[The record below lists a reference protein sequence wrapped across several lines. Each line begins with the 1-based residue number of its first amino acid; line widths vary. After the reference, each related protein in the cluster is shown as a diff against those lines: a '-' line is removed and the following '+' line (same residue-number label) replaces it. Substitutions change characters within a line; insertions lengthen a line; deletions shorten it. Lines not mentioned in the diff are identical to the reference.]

1 MRQKGYFILA
11 LLFALLAA
19 GAVFLYLQQME
30 QQVKQD
36 LEYAT
41 VPVVK
46 EHIPAHTKITSEML
60 INKDV
65 PVSQVRSDA
74 LQRREDISGAMARV
88 PFYPGE
94 PLIREKLV
102 FPGETH
108 AGITYLIT
116 PGKRAMAIAVNEVI
130 AVGHLLEPGHQVD
143 VVAVLE
149 AKNEE
154 DNESIPYATIFVQDL
169 RVLAVGQN
177 LTLVAQKGQPA
188 LTVTLEVSPDEAQKL
203 VLAAERGSIRL
214 LLRGA
219 GDEASSQQPP
229 FKLNDFAGDIN
240 TPAASPLVT
249 TAATTES

>member
-1 MRQKGYFILA
+1 MRQKGYFIMA

-19 GAVFLYLQQME
+19 GAVYLYLQQLE

-36 LEYAT
+36 IGYAI

-46 EHIPAHTKITSEML
+46 EHIPAHTKITAEML
-60 INKDV
+60 INKEV
-65 PVSQVRSDA
+65 PLSQVRSDA
-74 LQRREDISGAMARV
+74 LQRKDDVSGAMARV

-108 AGITYLIT
+108 GGLAYFIT
-116 PGKRAMAIAVNEVI
+116 PGKRAMAVAVNEVI
-130 AVGHLLEPGHQVD
+130 AVGNMLLPGDQVD

-149 AKNEE
+149 QKGTDANLA
-154 DNESIPYATIFVQDL
+154 YATIFVQDL
-169 RVLAVGQN
+169 RVLAVGQSM
-177 LTLVAQKGQPA
+177 TAGGQKVQPA
-188 LTVTLEVSPDEAQKL
+188 LTVTLEVSPEEAQKL

-219 GDEASSQQPP
+219 GDEGRPHQAPFTMNDYVTRVNTSQLLSQ
-229 FKLNDFAGDIN
+229 GD
-240 TPAASPLVT
+240 
-249 TAATTES
+249 E